1 MDYEW
6 DVPLLTHNIYYFT
19 VPQVSCKVRAPD
31 SFLYYMIAYLEFFLF
46 QFISYG
52 DLKLYELNY

>member
-31 SFLYYMIAYLEFFLF
+31 SFLYYMIAYLEFFCFNSFLMETS
-46 QFISYG
+46 SYMS
-52 DLKLYELNY
+52 